1 MSPIDTGDAGGGGRV
16 SGGSGIR
23 REGDGA
29 PGGGEAAAGE
39 CALGGEYEFGE
50 LGGGVGPAE
59 VAAGASWRAEE
70 GAEGG
75 GFVGGL
81 GKVEEGEWG

>member
-1 MSPIDTGDAGGGGRV
+1 MRAGAAGFRGIR
-16 SGGSGIR
+16 IR

-29 PGGGEAAAGE
+29 PGGVKRRRAS
-39 CALGGEYEFGE
+39 ALGGEYEFGE
-50 LGGGVGPAE
+50 LGAGSDQRKRR
-59 VAAGASWRAEE
+59 GASWRAEE

-81 GKVEEGEWG
+81 GKVEEGEWGDQR